1 MWGDPEPLSE
11 RMPEMK
17 TLESPLTL
25 ASPPST
31 FAETAPEYRWDEQ
44 RRYGD
49 IVAGTKFTSNSQQ
62 TFDNKGLPKDANSDR
77 SDD

>member
-1 MWGDPEPLSE
+1 
-11 RMPEMK
+11 MK

-49 IVAGTKFTSNSQQ
+49 IVAGRLTLRSQQ
-62 TFDNKGLPKDANSDR
+62 TFDSKGQPKDANFDNN
-77 SDD
+77 D